1 MALLKKKTPEIDTTK
16 EFVEDEE
23 KLLWKQDPM
32 QALKYEA
39 VEKRKKFNFWSRFII
54 TLLVVLTFLFL
65 IWLLFY
71 AALPAES
78 RDLINIMVGAYVAVL
93 AKSTD
98 YWFKEKDDPEH
109 RETESLH
116 QNGNDNG
123 NGNEPQE

>member
-1 MALLKKKTPEIDTTK
+1 MALLKKKTPETDTIS
-16 EFVEDEE
+16 EFREEEE

-39 VEKRKKFNFWSRFII
+39 VERRKQLNFWSRFII

-65 IWLLFY
+65 VWLLFY
-71 AALPAES
+71 AELPQDS

-98 YWFKEKDDPEH
+98 YWFKDKDDPEH
-109 RETESLH
+109 KETA
-116 QNGNDNG
+116 DMNG
-123 NGNEPQE
+123 NGNGNGEAPQE